1 MNITPTITRPTSLA
15 EWFERSQQTWLPLMR
30 ESTQHGVSY
39 QAQPTD
45 LFISPFAKCGTT
57 WLQQIVH
64 GLRTGGAM
72 DFDDISRVVPWLETA
87 HMLGLDLQ
95 APQLG
100 AFQAFKSHLS
110 WDALPKGGRYI
121 VSFRNPKDALISLY
135 HFFDGWM
142 WEAGA
147 VSLAEFAR
155 SELVGARYLANRGP
169 GSYWHHLA
177 SWWEQRHNQNVL
189 LLCFETMKGDLPAL
203 VQDIAGFI
211 GLELQEGLQELI
223 VRQSSLDFMLANKT
237 KFDDL
242 LMRECFEKIGFLPRS
257 GDAAKVRKAPVGD
270 QRVELPADVSAALD
284 AIWRDEI
291 QARFGLTSYQAL
303 CEALA

>member
-1 MNITPTITRPTSLA
+1 MTPIITSPISLA
-15 EWFERSQQTWLPLMR
+15 ELFERSKKTWLPLMA
-30 ESTQHGVSY
+30 ESTQYGVSY

-45 LFISPFAKCGTT
+45 LFISPFLKCGTT

-95 APQLG
+95 APQPG

-121 VSFRNPKDALISLY
+121 VPFSNPKDALISF
-135 HFFDGWM
+135 HRFHEGWM

-155 SELVGARYLANRGP
+155 LELVCA
-169 GSYWHHLA
+169 
-177 SWWEQRHNQNVL
+177 
-189 LLCFETMKGDLPAL
+189 F
-203 VQDIAGFI
+203 
-211 GLELQEGLQELI
+211 
-223 VRQSSLDFMLANKT
+223 
-237 KFDDL
+237 
-242 LMRECFEKIGFLPRS
+242 
-257 GDAAKVRKAPVGD
+257 
-270 QRVELPADVSAALD
+270 
-284 AIWRDEI
+284 
-291 QARFGLTSYQAL
+291 
-303 CEALA
+303 

>member
-1 MNITPTITRPTSLA
+1 MSTTPTITRPASVA
-15 EWFERSQQTWLPLMR
+15 EWFERFQQTGLSLME
-30 ESTQHGVSY
+30 ESTQHGVRY

-142 WEAGA
+142 
-147 VSLAEFAR
+147 
-155 SELVGARYLANRGP
+155 
-169 GSYWHHLA
+169 
-177 SWWEQRHNQNVL
+177 
-189 LLCFETMKGDLPAL
+189 
-203 VQDIAGFI
+203 
-211 GLELQEGLQELI
+211 
-223 VRQSSLDFMLANKT
+223 
-237 KFDDL
+237 
-242 LMRECFEKIGFLPRS
+242 
-257 GDAAKVRKAPVGD
+257 
-270 QRVELPADVSAALD
+270 
-284 AIWRDEI
+284 
-291 QARFGLTSYQAL
+291 
-303 CEALA
+303 